1 MKKQKAFTPLEIRI
15 TNRESGRLP
24 ERHGETDV
32 RKQHWSFLTG
42 FTLIELLVVIAII
55 ALLTA
60 ILIPAL
66 SIAKQQAGSS
76 VCLMNE
82 KQLVLAW
89 MMYAE
94 DNDYIMCGPMTG
106 ITGSPRYDWVGP
118 PRDLG
123 SGAAKTSNFT
133 AEEEIRGIE
142 TGTLFPYYKKAKL
155 LNCPTDKRSVRAPTY
170 PGYGGTGGYRT
181 YSLPYHLNA
190 PVSAL
195 TSRYGAAAGA
205 DRLVRI
211 TELKNASSTYIVVE
225 ENDNR
230 DYNMDAWAFDP
241 YQFILIDTIAVFHN
255 NVTMF
260 GYADG
265 HSAKKTWDDPR
276 TQRWSNEIRDGT
288 RYPDMTGLSD
298 PDNVDIRWLATHYP
312 RKH

>member
-1 MKKQKAFTPLEIRI
+1 MRST
-15 TNRESGRLP
+15 S
-24 ERHGETDV
+24 
-32 RKQHWSFLTG
+32 G
-42 FTLIELLVVIAII
+42 FTLIELLVVVAII

-66 SIAKQQAGSS
+66 HIAKQQAGSS
-76 VCLMNE
+76 ACLMNE

-89 MMYAE
+89 LMYAE
-94 DNDYIMCGPMTG
+94 DNDYLMCGPMTG
-106 ITGSPRYDWVGP
+106 IVGSPRYDWVGP
-118 PRDLG
+118 PRDLV
-123 SGAAKTSNFT
+123 SDAPKTSNFT
-133 AEEEIRGIE
+133 AQEEIRGIE
-142 TGTLFPYYKKAKL
+142 NGTLFPYYKKAKL
-155 LNCPTDKRSVRAPTY
+155 LNCPTDKRSVRTPTY

-190 PVSAL
+190 PVPEL
-195 TSRYGAAAGA
+195 TGRYGPAAGN
-205 DRLVRI
+205 DRLVRV
-211 TELKNASSTYIVVE
+211 TELKNASSTYVVVE

-265 HSAKKTWDDPR
+265 HAARKTWSDPR
-276 TQRWSNEIRDGT
+276 TQRWSNEIRDGI

-298 PDNVDIRWLATHYP
+298 PDNPDIRWLANHYP

>member
-1 MKKQKAFTPLEIRI
+1 MVMKSR
-15 TNRESGRLP
+15 N
-24 ERHGETDV
+24 
-32 RKQHWSFLTG
+32 G

-55 ALLTA
+55 ALLMA
-60 ILIPAL
+60 VLIPAL

-118 PRDLG
+118 PRDLV

-155 LNCPTDKRSVRAPTY
+155 VNCPTDKRSVRAPTY

-195 TSRYGAAAGA
+195 TSRYGSAAGA
-205 DRLVRI
+205 ERLVRI

-276 TQRWSNEIRDGT
+276 TQRWSNEIRNGT

>member
-1 MKKQKAFTPLEIRI
+1 
-15 TNRESGRLP
+15 
-24 ERHGETDV
+24 V
-32 RKQHWSFLTG
+32 RSKVG

-55 ALLTA
+55 ALLMA

-66 SIAKQQAGSS
+66 SVAKQQAGSS

-89 MMYAE
+89 LMYAE
-94 DNDYIMCGPMTG
+94 NNDYVMCGPMTT
-106 ITGSPRYDWVGP
+106 IPGSPRFDWVGA
-118 PRDLG
+118 PRDLA
-123 SGAAKTSNFT
+123 SDAIKLSSFT
-133 AEEEIRGIE
+133 GQEEIHGIE
-142 TGTLFPYYKKAKL
+142 TGTLYPYYKNAKL
-155 LNCPTDKRSVRAPTY
+155 MNCPTDKRSARAPTY

-190 PVSAL
+190 PASEL
-195 TSRYGAAAGA
+195 ITRYGADAGS
-205 DRLVRI
+205 DRLVRV
-211 TELKNASSTYIVVE
+211 TQLRNPSWTYVLVE

-241 YQFILIDTIAVFHN
+241 YKFILIDTIAVFHN

-260 GYADG
+260 GYGDG
-265 HSAKKTWDDPR
+265 HSEKKTWDDPR

-298 PDNVDIRWLATHYP
+298 PENVDIRWLAAHYP

>member
-1 MKKQKAFTPLEIRI
+1 MAVKS
-15 TNRESGRLP
+15 NS
-24 ERHGETDV
+24 
-32 RKQHWSFLTG
+32 G

-66 SIAKQQAGSS
+66 SVAKQQAGSS

-89 MMYAE
+89 SMYAE
-94 DNDYIMCGPMTG
+94 GNDYIMCGPMTT
-106 ITGSPRYDWVGP
+106 IPDSPRFDWVGA
-118 PRDLG
+118 PRDIM
-123 SGAAKTSNFT
+123 SGAVKTSNFV

-142 TGTLFPYYKKAKL
+142 AGTLFPYYKDAKL
-155 LNCPTDKRSVRAPTY
+155 TNCPTDKRSARAPTY

-190 PVSAL
+190 PASEL
-195 TSRYGAAAGA
+195 KTRYGAAAEA
-205 DRLVRI
+205 DRVVRV
-211 TELKNASSTYIVVE
+211 TQLRNPGSTYIFVE

-241 YQFILIDTIAVFHN
+241 YKFILIDTIAVFHN

-260 GYADG
+260 GYGDG
-265 HSAKKTWDDPR
+265 HSEKKTWDDPR

-298 PDNVDIRWLATHYP
+298 PENVDIRWLAAHYP

>member
-1 MKKQKAFTPLEIRI
+1 MEKQKA
-15 TNRESGRLP
+15 
-24 ERHGETDV
+24 
-32 RKQHWSFLTG
+32 

-55 ALLTA
+55 ALLMA

-118 PRDLG
+118 PRDLV

-142 TGTLFPYYKKAKL
+142 TGTMFAYYKKAKL
-155 LNCPTDKRSVRAPTY
+155 VNCPTDKRSVRAPTY

-195 TSRYGAAAGA
+195 TSRYGSAAGA
-205 DRLVRI
+205 ERLVRI

-265 HSAKKTWDDPR
+265 HSAKKTWNDPR
-276 TQRWSNEIRDGT
+276 TQRWSNEIRNGT

>member
-1 MKKQKAFTPLEIRI
+1 
-15 TNRESGRLP
+15 
-24 ERHGETDV
+24 
-32 RKQHWSFLTG
+32 
-42 FTLIELLVVIAII
+42 LLVVIAII
-55 ALLTA
+55 AVLTA
-60 ILIPAL
+60 ILVPAL
-66 SIAKQQAGSS
+66 SVAKQQAGSS

-89 MMYAE
+89 SMYAE
-94 DNDYIMCGPMTG
+94 DNDYLLCGPMTG
-106 ITGSPRYDWVGP
+106 IPGAPRYDWVGP
-118 PRDLG
+118 PRDLA
-123 SGAAKTSNFT
+123 SGAIKTSGFV

-155 LNCPTDKRSVRAPTY
+155 MNCPTDKRSVRMPTY
-170 PGYGGTGGYRT
+170 PGYGGAGGYRT
-181 YSLPYHLNA
+181 YSMPYHLNA
-190 PVSAL
+190 PTAEL
-195 TSRYGAAAGA
+195 TTRYGSAAGS

-211 TELKNASSTYIVVE
+211 TDLKNPGSTYILVE

-265 HSAKKTWDDPR
+265 HAERKTWSDPR

-298 PDNVDIRWLATHYP
+298 PQNVDIRWLAEHYP

>member
-1 MKKQKAFTPLEIRI
+1 MAVKST
-15 TNRESGRLP
+15 S
-24 ERHGETDV
+24 
-32 RKQHWSFLTG
+32 G

-55 ALLTA
+55 ALLMA

-66 SIAKQQAGSS
+66 SVAKQQAGSS

-89 MMYAE
+89 LMYAE
-94 DNDYIMCGPMTG
+94 NNDYVMCGPMTT
-106 ITGSPRYDWVGP
+106 IPIAPRYDWVGP
-118 PRDLG
+118 PRDLV
-123 SGAAKTSNFT
+123 SDAVKLSNFV
-133 AEEEIRGIE
+133 AQEEIRGIE
-142 TGTLFPYYKKAKL
+142 AGTLFPYYKNPKL
-155 LNCPTDKRSVRAPTY
+155 MNCPTDKRSARPPTY

-190 PVSAL
+190 PAAEL
-195 TSRYGAAAGA
+195 TTRYGAEAGD
-205 DRLVRI
+205 DRLVRV
-211 TELKNASSTYIVVE
+211 TQLKNPSWTYILVE

-241 YQFILIDTIAVFHN
+241 YKFILIDTIAVFHN

-260 GYADG
+260 GYGDG
-265 HSAKKTWDDPR
+265 HSEKKTWDDPR

-298 PDNVDIRWLATHYP
+298 PENVDIRWLAAHYP

>member
-1 MKKQKAFTPLEIRI
+1 ML
-15 TNRESGRLP
+15 
-24 ERHGETDV
+24 
-32 RKQHWSFLTG
+32 
-42 FTLIELLVVIAII
+42 
-55 ALLTA
+55 
-60 ILIPAL
+60 
-66 SIAKQQAGSS
+66 AGSTCCVAEKTVKTS
-76 VCLMNE
+76 SKS

-118 PRDLG
+118 PRDLV

-142 TGTLFPYYKKAKL
+142 TGTMFAYYKKAKL
-155 LNCPTDKRSVRAPTY
+155 VNCPTDKRSVRAPTY

-195 TSRYGAAAGA
+195 TSRYGSAAGA
-205 DRLVRI
+205 ERLVRI

-265 HSAKKTWDDPR
+265 HSAKKTWNDPR
-276 TQRWSNEIRDGT
+276 TQRWSNEIRNGT

>member
-1 MKKQKAFTPLEIRI
+1 MKAG
-15 TNRESGRLP
+15 S
-24 ERHGETDV
+24 
-32 RKQHWSFLTG
+32 G

-60 ILIPAL
+60 ILMPAL
-66 SIAKQQAGSS
+66 SVAKQQAGSA
-76 VCLMNE
+76 VCLSNE

-89 MMYAE
+89 LMYAE
-94 DNDYIMCGPMTG
+94 NNDYIMCGPMTSNP
-106 ITGSPRYDWVGP
+106 GSPRFDWVGP
-118 PRDLG
+118 PRDLV
-123 SGAAKTSNFT
+123 SGAVKTSSFN
-133 AEEEIRGIE
+133 AKEEMRGIE

-155 LNCPTDKRSVRAPTY
+155 MNCPTDKRSARAPTF

-181 YSLPYHLNA
+181 YSIPYHLNA
-190 PVSAL
+190 QAGEL

-211 TELKNASSTYIVVE
+211 TELRNPSWTYVLVE

-241 YQFILIDTIAVFHN
+241 YKFILIDTIAVFHN

-260 GYADG
+260 AYADG
-265 HSAKKTWDDPR
+265 HSERKTWADPR
-276 TQRWSNEIRDGT
+276 TQQWSNEIRDGK

-298 PDNVDIRWLATHYP
+298 ADNVDIRWLAAHYP
-312 RKH
+312 KKR

>member
-1 MKKQKAFTPLEIRI
+1 MNSK
-15 TNRESGRLP
+15 
-24 ERHGETDV
+24 RHA
-32 RKQHWSFLTG
+32 

-60 ILIPAL
+60 ILMPAL
-66 SIAKQQAGSS
+66 SAAKQQAGSA

-89 MMYAE
+89 LMYAE
-94 DNDYIMCGPMTG
+94 DNDFIMCGPMTG

-118 PRDLG
+118 PRDLV
-123 SGAAKTSNFT
+123 SGDAKTSNFT

-142 TGTLFPYYKKAKL
+142 TGTLYPYYKKAKL
-155 LNCPTDKRSVRAPTY
+155 MNCPTDKRSVRAPTY

-190 PVSAL
+190 PAAAL

-205 DRLVRI
+205 DRLVRMTDI
-211 TELKNASSTYIVVE
+211 KNASSTYIVVE

-265 HSAKKTWDDPR
+265 HSAKKTWEDPR
-276 TQRWSNEIRDGT
+276 TQRWSNEIRNGS
-288 RYPDMTGLSD
+288 RYPDMAGLSD
-298 PDNVDIRWLATHYP
+298 ADNVDIRWLATHYP

>member
-1 MKKQKAFTPLEIRI
+1 MKST
-15 TNRESGRLP
+15 G
-24 ERHGETDV
+24 
-32 RKQHWSFLTG
+32 G

-66 SIAKQQAGSS
+66 NVAKQQAGSS
-76 VCLMNE
+76 VCLSNE
-82 KQLVLAW
+82 KQLMLAW
-89 MMYAE
+89 LMYAE
-94 DNDYIMCGPMTG
+94 GNDYVMCGPMTG
-106 ITGSPRYDWVGP
+106 ITGSPRFDWVGP
-118 PRDLG
+118 PRDLV
-123 SGAAKTSNFT
+123 SGAIKTSNFI
-133 AEEEIRGIE
+133 AQEEILGIE
-142 TGTLFPYYKKAKL
+142 NGTLFPYYKKAKL
-155 LNCPTDKRSVRAPTY
+155 MNCPTDKRSARAPTY

-190 PVSAL
+190 PAAEL

-205 DRLVRI
+205 DRLIRV
-211 TELKNASSTYIVVE
+211 TELKNPSWTYIVVE

-241 YQFILIDTIAVFHN
+241 YKFILIDTIAVFHN

-260 GYADG
+260 GYGDG
-265 HSAKKTWDDPR
+265 HSEKKTWADLR

-298 PDNVDIRWLATHYP
+298 PENVDIQWLATHYP

>member
-1 MKKQKAFTPLEIRI
+1 MVMKAT
-15 TNRESGRLP
+15 S
-24 ERHGETDV
+24 
-32 RKQHWSFLTG
+32 G

-55 ALLTA
+55 ALLMA

-76 VCLMNE
+76 ACLMNE

-89 MMYAE
+89 LMYAE
-94 DNDYIMCGPMTG
+94 ENDYLMCGPMTSNP
-106 ITGSPRYDWVGP
+106 GSPRFDWVGL
-118 PRDLG
+118 PRDLA
-123 SGAAKTSNFT
+123 SGATKTSNFT
-133 AEEEIRGIE
+133 AQEEIRGIE
-142 TGTLFPYYKKAKL
+142 RGTLFPYYKQAKL
-155 LNCPTDKRSVRAPTY
+155 VNCPTDKRSARAPTY
-170 PGYGGTGGYRT
+170 PGYGGSGGYRT

-190 PVSAL
+190 QPGEL
-195 TSRYGAAAGA
+195 TSRYGTAAAA

-211 TELKNASSTYIVVE
+211 TELKGASSTYIIVE

-230 DYNMDAWAFDP
+230 DYNMDGWAFDP

-276 TQRWSNEIRDGT
+276 TQQWSNEIRDGL

-312 RKH
+312 RKR

>member
-1 MKKQKAFTPLEIRI
+1 MVMKSR
-15 TNRESGRLP
+15 N
-24 ERHGETDV
+24 
-32 RKQHWSFLTG
+32 G

-118 PRDLG
+118 PRDLV

-155 LNCPTDKRSVRAPTY
+155 VNCPTDKRSVRAPTY

-195 TSRYGAAAGA
+195 TSRYGSAAGA

-211 TELKNASSTYIVVE
+211 TELKNVSSTYIVVE

>member
-1 MKKQKAFTPLEIRI
+1 MKRQKA
-15 TNRESGRLP
+15 
-24 ERHGETDV
+24 
-32 RKQHWSFLTG
+32 

-155 LNCPTDKRSVRAPTY
+155 VNCPTDKRFVRAPTY

-211 TELKNASSTYIVVE
+211 TDLKNASSTYIVVE

-230 DYNMDAWAFDP
+230 DYNMDAWAFDR
-241 YQFILIDTIAVFHN
+241 YKFILIDTIAVFHN

>member
-1 MKKQKAFTPLEIRI
+1 MSGVLMMKSARA
-15 TNRESGRLP
+15 
-24 ERHGETDV
+24 
-32 RKQHWSFLTG
+32 
-42 FTLIELLVVIAII
+42 FTLIELLVVIAVI
-55 ALLTA
+55 AVLTA
-60 ILIPAL
+60 ILVPAL
-66 SIAKQQAGSS
+66 SVAKQQAGSA

-89 MMYAE
+89 SMYAE
-94 DNDYIMCGPMTG
+94 DNDYLLCGPMTG
-106 ITGSPRYDWVGP
+106 IPGAPRYDWVGP
-118 PRDLG
+118 PRDLA
-123 SGAAKTSNFT
+123 SGAIKTSGFV

-155 LNCPTDKRSVRAPTY
+155 MNCPTDKRSVRMPTY
-170 PGYGGTGGYRT
+170 PGYGGAGGYRT
-181 YSLPYHLNA
+181 YSMPYHLNA
-190 PVSAL
+190 PTAEL
-195 TSRYGAAAGA
+195 TTRYGSAAGS

-211 TELKNASSTYIVVE
+211 TDLKNPGSTYILVE

-265 HSAKKTWDDPR
+265 HAERKTWSDPR
-276 TQRWSNEIRDGT
+276 TQRWSNEIRNGT

-298 PDNVDIRWLATHYP
+298 ADNVDIRWLATHYP

>member
-1 MKKQKAFTPLEIRI
+1 MKRQKA
-15 TNRESGRLP
+15 
-24 ERHGETDV
+24 
-32 RKQHWSFLTG
+32 

-118 PRDLG
+118 PRDLV

-155 LNCPTDKRSVRAPTY
+155 VNCPTDKRSVRAPTY

-195 TSRYGAAAGA
+195 TSRYGSAAGA
-205 DRLVRI
+205 ERLVRI

-276 TQRWSNEIRDGT
+276 TQRWSNEIRNGT

>member
-1 MKKQKAFTPLEIRI
+1 MVMKSR
-15 TNRESGRLP
+15 N
-24 ERHGETDV
+24 
-32 RKQHWSFLTG
+32 G

-118 PRDLG
+118 PRDLV

-155 LNCPTDKRSVRAPTY
+155 VNCPTDKRSVRAPTY

-195 TSRYGAAAGA
+195 TSRYGSAAGA

>member
-1 MKKQKAFTPLEIRI
+1 MKSRGA
-15 TNRESGRLP
+15 
-24 ERHGETDV
+24 
-32 RKQHWSFLTG
+32 

-66 SIAKQQAGSS
+66 NIAKQQAGSA

-89 MMYAE
+89 LMYAE
-94 DNDYIMCGPMTG
+94 DNDYTMCGPMTSD
-106 ITGSPRYDWVGP
+106 TTSPRCDWVGLP
-118 PRDLG
+118 QDLE
-123 SGAAKTSNFT
+123 SGATKASNFT

-142 TGTLFPYYKKAKL
+142 SGTLFPYYKKAKL
-155 LNCPTDKRSVRAPTY
+155 VNCPTDKRAARIPTY

-190 PVSAL
+190 PVAQL
-195 TSRYGAAAGA
+195 TGRYGPAASN

-211 TELKNASSTYIVVE
+211 TELKSASSTYVIVE

-265 HSAKKTWDDPR
+265 HSAKKTWADPR
-276 TQRWSNEIRDGT
+276 TQRWSNEIRDGL
-288 RYPDMTGLSD
+288 RYPDMSGLSD
-298 PDNVDIRWLATHYP
+298 PENQDIRWLAAHYP

>member
-1 MKKQKAFTPLEIRI
+1 MVMKSR
-15 TNRESGRLP
+15 N
-24 ERHGETDV
+24 
-32 RKQHWSFLTG
+32 G

-55 ALLTA
+55 ALLMA

-66 SIAKQQAGSS
+66 NIAKQQAGSS

-118 PRDLG
+118 PRDLV

-142 TGTLFPYYKKAKL
+142 TGTMFAYYKKAKL
-155 LNCPTDKRSVRAPTY
+155 VNCPTDKRSVRAPTY

-195 TSRYGAAAGA
+195 TSRYGSAAGA
-205 DRLVRI
+205 ERLVRI

-265 HSAKKTWDDPR
+265 HSAKKTWNDPR
-276 TQRWSNEIRDGT
+276 TQRWSNEIRNGT

>member
-1 MKKQKAFTPLEIRI
+1 MVMASK
-15 TNRESGRLP
+15 S
-24 ERHGETDV
+24 
-32 RKQHWSFLTG
+32 G

-66 SIAKQQAGSS
+66 NIAKQQAGSS
-76 VCLMNE
+76 VCLSNE
-82 KQLVLAW
+82 KQVVLAW
-89 MMYAE
+89 LMYAE
-94 DNDYIMCGPMTG
+94 DNDYIMCGPMTSDPG
-106 ITGSPRYDWVGP
+106 GRFDWVRL
-118 PRDLG
+118 PRDLV
-123 SGAAKTSNFT
+123 SGAEKRSNFT

-142 TGTLFPYYKKAKL
+142 NGTLFPYYKKAKL

-190 PVSAL
+190 PVDEL
-195 TSRYGAAAGA
+195 TGRYGSAAGD

-211 TELKNASSTYIVVE
+211 TELKNASSTYVVVE

-241 YQFILIDTIAVFHN
+241 YKFILIDTIAVFHN

-265 HSAKKTWDDPR
+265 HSAKKTWEDPR
-276 TQRWSNEIRDGT
+276 TQRWSNEIRDGL
-288 RYPDMTGLSD
+288 RYPDMSGLSD

-312 RKH
+312 RRH

>member
-1 MKKQKAFTPLEIRI
+1 MKSR
-15 TNRESGRLP
+15 N
-24 ERHGETDV
+24 
-32 RKQHWSFLTG
+32 G

-118 PRDLG
+118 PRDLV

-155 LNCPTDKRSVRAPTY
+155 VNCPTDKRSVRAPTY

-195 TSRYGAAAGA
+195 TSRYGSAAGA
-205 DRLVRI
+205 ERLVRI

-265 HSAKKTWDDPR
+265 HSAKKTWNDPR
-276 TQRWSNEIRDGT
+276 TQRWSNEIRNGT

>member
-1 MKKQKAFTPLEIRI
+1 MKKQ
-15 TNRESGRLP
+15 
-24 ERHGETDV
+24 
-32 RKQHWSFLTG
+32 TG

-142 TGTLFPYYKKAKL
+142 TGTLFGYYKKAKL
-155 LNCPTDKRSVRAPTY
+155 VNCPTDKRSVRAPTY

-190 PVSAL
+190 PVPEL

-211 TELKNASSTYIVVE
+211 TDLKNVSSTYIVVE

-265 HSAKKTWDDPR
+265 HSAKKNWDDPR
-276 TQRWSNEIRDGT
+276 TQRWSNEIRNGT

>member
-1 MKKQKAFTPLEIRI
+1 MKKQKA
-15 TNRESGRLP
+15 
-24 ERHGETDV
+24 
-32 RKQHWSFLTG
+32 

-118 PRDLG
+118 PRDLV

-155 LNCPTDKRSVRAPTY
+155 VNCPTDKRSVRAPTY

-195 TSRYGAAAGA
+195 TSRYGSAAGA

-265 HSAKKTWDDPR
+265 HSAKKTWNDPR
-276 TQRWSNEIRDGT
+276 TQRWSNEIRNGT

>member
-1 MKKQKAFTPLEIRI
+1 MKSR
-15 TNRESGRLP
+15 N
-24 ERHGETDV
+24 
-32 RKQHWSFLTG
+32 G

-118 PRDLG
+118 PRDLV

-155 LNCPTDKRSVRAPTY
+155 VNCPTDKRSVRAPTY

-195 TSRYGAAAGA
+195 TSRYGSAAGA

-276 TQRWSNEIRDGT
+276 TQRWSNEIRNGT

>member
-1 MKKQKAFTPLEIRI
+1 MRSK
-15 TNRESGRLP
+15 S
-24 ERHGETDV
+24 
-32 RKQHWSFLTG
+32 G

-60 ILIPAL
+60 IRIPAL
-66 SIAKQQAGSS
+66 NIAKQQAGSA
-76 VCLMNE
+76 VWLMNE

-94 DNDYIMCGPMTG
+94 NNDYIMCGPMTSD
-106 ITGSPRYDWVGP
+106 TGSPRFDWVGL
-118 PRDLG
+118 PRDLV
-123 SGAAKTSNFT
+123 SGATKTSNFT

-142 TGTLFPYYKKAKL
+142 SGTLFPYYKKAKL
-155 LNCPTDKRSVRAPTY
+155 VNCPTDKRAARVPTY

-181 YSLPYHLNA
+181 YSFPYHLNA
-190 PVSAL
+190 PAPEL

-211 TELKNASSTYIVVE
+211 TELKSASSTYVVVE

-241 YQFILIDTIAVFHN
+241 YKFILIDTIAVLHN

-265 HSAKKTWDDPR
+265 HSAKKTWADPR
-276 TQRWSNEIRDGT
+276 TQRWSNEIRDGI

-298 PDNVDIRWLATHYP
+298 PENVDIRWLATHYP